1 MNTRH
6 FSQLPKPYLA
16 YPKVIQGLIFKKP
29 KGEKVL
35 PQVEYVVD
43 SFKVDQK
50 HLKAYNQ
57 VCGFKNNGY
66 IPAIYLAVLSQS
78 LQMHMMTP
86 EAFPFAILGLVHI
99 RNQVKQ
105 NRKVGVNEQLTLSC
119 KFGELKPHDK
129 GVQFDFITV
138 AKVGNEV
145 VVEALTTYLARQKT
159 AAGSAAAKAPE
170 SAAPEYKAAAEWEV
184 SENTGRRYA
193 LTSGDF
199 NLIHIHAVT
208 AKAFGFKQ
216 AIAHGMWSGSLV
228 STVLATQFPGPGTIL
243 VDQSLRYTRPVSIGD
258 RIELTLTVKQKF
270 THNRHVLFDCV
281 CINQEGLEVV
291 HGTAEVLAPSEKITR
306 LLQDGH
312 APAIRIDDKHARFTE
327 NAYLLVCW

>member
-16 YPKVIQGLIFKKP
+16 YPKVVQGLIFKKP

-43 SFKVDQK
+43 FFKVDPK
-50 HLKAYNQ
+50 HLKAYNA

-78 LQMHMMTP
+78 LQMHMMTQ

-99 RNQVKQ
+99 RNQVSQ
-105 NRKVGVNEQLTLSC
+105 SRKIGVNESLSLSC
-119 KFGELKPHDK
+119 QFGELKPHDK
-129 GVQFDFITV
+129 GVQFDFITT

-145 VVEALTTYLARQKT
+145 VMQGVTTYLARQKT
-159 AAGSAAAKAPE
+159 E
-170 SAAPEYKAAAEWEV
+170 TKAATKAKEETHPNYTLQTEWTV

-199 NLIHIHAVT
+199 NLIHIHAIT

-216 AIAHGMWSGSLV
+216 AIAHGMWSKAKA
-228 STVLATQFPGPGTIL
+228 LAN
-243 VDQSLRYTRPVSIGD
+243 
-258 RIELTLTVKQKF
+258 LTLPDSYEADVWFKLPMYLPSKVEFLTAQVGKDIDFMIQNSK
-270 THNRHVLFDCV
+270 NKKPHVTGH
-281 CINQEGLEVV
+281 I
-291 HGTAEVLAPSEKITR
+291 TAR
-306 LLQDGH
+306 
-312 APAIRIDDKHARFTE
+312 
-327 NAYLLVCW
+327 

>member
-16 YPKVIQGLIFKKP
+16 YPKVVQGLIFKKP

-43 SFKVDQK
+43 SFKVDPK
-50 HLKAYNQ
+50 HLKSYNA

-78 LQMHMMTP
+78 LQMHMMTQ

-99 RNQVKQ
+99 RNQVSQ
-105 NRKVGVNEQLTLSC
+105 SRKIGVNENLSLSC
-119 KFGELKPHDK
+119 QFGELKPHDK
-129 GVQFDFITV
+129 GVQFDFITT

-145 VVEALTTYLARQKT
+145 VMQGVTTYLARQKT
-159 AAGSAAAKAPE
+159 E
-170 SAAPEYKAAAEWEV
+170 TKAATKAKEETRPNYTLQAEWAV

-199 NLIHIHAVT
+199 NLIHIHAIT

-216 AIAHGMWSGSLV
+216 AIAHGMWSKAKA
-228 STVLATQFPGPGTIL
+228 LAN
-243 VDQSLRYTRPVSIGD
+243 
-258 RIELTLTVKQKF
+258 LTLPDSYEADVWFKLPMYLPSNVEFLTAQVGKDIDFMIQNSK
-270 THNRHVLFDCV
+270 NKKPHVTGH
-281 CINQEGLEVV
+281 I
-291 HGTAEVLAPSEKITR
+291 TAR
-306 LLQDGH
+306 
-312 APAIRIDDKHARFTE
+312 
-327 NAYLLVCW
+327 

>member
-29 KGEKVL
+29 KAEKVL

-50 HLKAYNQ
+50 HLKAYNE

-66 IPAIYLAVLSQS
+66 IPAIYLTVLSQS
-78 LQMHMMTP
+78 LQMHMMTS
-86 EAFPFAILGLVHI
+86 EAFPFPILGLVHI

-105 NRKVGVNEQLTLSC
+105 YRKVGVNETLTLSC
-119 KFGELKPHDK
+119 KFGELQPHDK
-129 GVQFDFITV
+129 GVQFDFITTVKV
-138 AKVGNEV
+138 AGEV
-145 VVEALTTYLARQKT
+145 VVEALTTYLSRQKT
-159 AAGSAAAKAPE
+159 NAKAAAKPAE
-170 SAAPEYKAAAEWEV
+170 SQAPEYKLNNEWSI

-193 LTSGDF
+193 MTSGDF

-216 AIAHGMWSGSLV
+216 AIAHGMWSKAKALANLSLPDAYEADV
-228 STVLATQFPGPGTIL
+228 WFKLPMYLPSKVEF
-243 VDQSLRYTRPVSIGD
+243 
-258 RIELTLTVKQKF
+258 LTAQAANETDFLIRNSKNQKP
-270 THNRHVLFDCV
+270 HV
-281 CINQEGLEVV
+281 
-291 HGTAEVLAPSEKITR
+291 T
-306 LLQDGH
+306 GH
-312 APAIRIDDKHARFTE
+312 IKAI
-327 NAYLLVCW
+327 

>member
-29 KGEKVL
+29 KAEKVL

-50 HLKAYNQ
+50 HLKAYNE

-66 IPAIYLAVLSQS
+66 IPAIYLTVLSQS
-78 LQMHMMTP
+78 LQMHMMTS
-86 EAFPFAILGLVHI
+86 EAFPFPILGLVHI

-105 NRKVGVNEQLTLSC
+105 YRKIGVNETLTLAC
-119 KFGELKPHDK
+119 KFGELQPHDK
-129 GVQFDFITV
+129 GVQFDFITTV
-138 AKVGNEV
+138 KVGGEV
-145 VVEALTTYLARQKT
+145 VVEALTTYLSRQKT
-159 AAGSAAAKAPE
+159 NAKAAAKPAE
-170 SAAPEYKAAAEWEV
+170 SQAPEYKLNNEWSI

-193 LTSGDF
+193 MTSGDF

-216 AIAHGMWSGSLV
+216 AIAHGMWSKAKALANLSLPDAYEADV
-228 STVLATQFPGPGTIL
+228 WFKLPMYLPSKVEF
-243 VDQSLRYTRPVSIGD
+243 
-258 RIELTLTVKQKF
+258 LTAQAANDTDFLIRNSKNQKP
-270 THNRHVLFDCV
+270 HV
-281 CINQEGLEVV
+281 
-291 HGTAEVLAPSEKITR
+291 T
-306 LLQDGH
+306 GH
-312 APAIRIDDKHARFTE
+312 IKAI
-327 NAYLLVCW
+327 

>member
-1 MNTRH
+1 MVECSLHEHFHRDHFDKDNNLNRFNMNTRH

-43 SFKVDQK
+43 SFKVDQN
-50 HLKAYNQ
+50 HLKAYNE

-78 LQMHMMTP
+78 LQMHMMTS
-86 EAFPFAILGLVHI
+86 EAFPFPVLGLVHI

-105 NRKVGVNEQLTLSC
+105 LRKVGVNEQLSLSC
-119 KFGELKPHDK
+119 QFGELKPHDK
-129 GVQFDFITV
+129 GVQFDFITTV
-138 AKVGNEV
+138 KVGNDV
-145 VVEALTTYLARQKT
+145 VVEGLTTYLARQKNAT
-159 AAGSAAAKAPE
+159 KVSEKLKE
-170 SAAPEYKAAAEWEV
+170 SRVPDYQVQSTWDV

-193 LTSGDF
+193 KTSGDF

-216 AIAHGMWSGSLV
+216 AIAHGMWSKARALASLNLPDAYDV
-228 STVLATQFPGPGTIL
+228 DVHFKLPMYLPSKVEFLVAQHATEQDFLIRNEKSKKPHVTGTV
-243 VDQSLRYTRPVSIGD
+243 QSL
-258 RIELTLTVKQKF
+258 
-270 THNRHVLFDCV
+270 
-281 CINQEGLEVV
+281 
-291 HGTAEVLAPSEKITR
+291 
-306 LLQDGH
+306 
-312 APAIRIDDKHARFTE
+312 
-327 NAYLLVCW
+327 

>member
-78 LQMHMMTP
+78 LQMHMMTQ

-129 GVQFDFITV
+129 GVQFDFITT

-170 SAAPEYKAAAEWEV
+170 SAAPEYKAAAEWDV

-216 AIAHGMWSGSLV
+216 AIAHGMWSKAKALSNLSLPDAYEADVWFKLPMYLPSKVEFLTAQQGKDTEFLIRNAKSQKPHVAGS
-228 STVLATQFPGPGTIL
+228 
-243 VDQSLRYTRPVSIGD
+243 
-258 RIELTLTVKQKF
+258 VKA
-270 THNRHVLFDCV
+270 L
-281 CINQEGLEVV
+281 
-291 HGTAEVLAPSEKITR
+291 
-306 LLQDGH
+306 
-312 APAIRIDDKHARFTE
+312 
-327 NAYLLVCW
+327 

>member
-29 KGEKVL
+29 KAEKVL

-50 HLKAYNQ
+50 HLKAYNE

-66 IPAIYLAVLSQS
+66 IPAIYLTVLSQS
-78 LQMHMMTP
+78 LQMHMMTS
-86 EAFPFAILGLVHI
+86 EAFPFPILGLVHI

-105 NRKVGVNEQLTLSC
+105 YRKIGVNETLTLSC
-119 KFGELKPHDK
+119 KFGELQPHDK
-129 GVQFDFITV
+129 GVQFDFITTVKV
-138 AKVGNEV
+138 AGEV
-145 VVEALTTYLARQKT
+145 VVEALTTYLSRQKT
-159 AAGSAAAKAPE
+159 NAKAVAKPAE
-170 SAAPEYKAAAEWEV
+170 SQAPEYKLNNEWNI

-193 LTSGDF
+193 MTSGDF

-216 AIAHGMWSGSLV
+216 AIAHGMWSKAKALANLSLPDAYEADV
-228 STVLATQFPGPGTIL
+228 WFKLPMYLPSKVEFLTAQAANETDFLIRNSKNQKPHVTGHIKTI
-243 VDQSLRYTRPVSIGD
+243 
-258 RIELTLTVKQKF
+258 
-270 THNRHVLFDCV
+270 
-281 CINQEGLEVV
+281 
-291 HGTAEVLAPSEKITR
+291 
-306 LLQDGH
+306 
-312 APAIRIDDKHARFTE
+312 
-327 NAYLLVCW
+327 

>member
-29 KGEKVL
+29 KAEKVL

-50 HLKAYNQ
+50 HLKAYNE

-66 IPAIYLAVLSQS
+66 IPAIYLTVLSQS
-78 LQMHMMTP
+78 LQMHMMTS
-86 EAFPFAILGLVHI
+86 EAFPFPILGLVHI

-105 NRKVGVNEQLTLSC
+105 YRKIGVNETLTLSC
-119 KFGELKPHDK
+119 KFGELQPHDK
-129 GVQFDFITV
+129 GVQFDFITTVKV
-138 AKVGNEV
+138 AGEV
-145 VVEALTTYLARQKT
+145 VVEALTTYLSRQKT
-159 AAGSAAAKAPE
+159 NAKAAAKPAE
-170 SAAPEYKAAAEWEV
+170 SQAPEYKLNNEWSI

-193 LTSGDF
+193 MTSGDF

-216 AIAHGMWSGSLV
+216 AIAHGMWSKAKALANLSLPDAYEADV
-228 STVLATQFPGPGTIL
+228 WFKLPMYLPSKVEFLIAQAANDIDFLIRN
-243 VDQSLRYTRPVSIGD
+243 S
-258 RIELTLTVKQKF
+258 KNQKP
-270 THNRHVLFDCV
+270 HV
-281 CINQEGLEVV
+281 
-291 HGTAEVLAPSEKITR
+291 T
-306 LLQDGH
+306 GH
-312 APAIRIDDKHARFTE
+312 IKAI
-327 NAYLLVCW
+327 

>member
-43 SFKVDQK
+43 SFKIDQK
-50 HLKAYNQ
+50 HLKAYNE

-78 LQMHMMTP
+78 LQMHMMTT

-99 RNQVKQ
+99 RNQIKQ
-105 NRKVGVNEQLTLSC
+105 SRKVGTNEPLTLSC
-119 KFGELKPHDK
+119 KFGELQPHDK
-129 GVQFDFITV
+129 GVQFDFITT

-145 VVEALTTYLARQKT
+145 VMEGTTTYLARQKT
-159 AAGSAAAKAPE
+159 SVK
-170 SAAPEYKAAAEWEV
+170 AAPKLVDNKTPAYELNAEWNV

-199 NLIHIHAVT
+199 NLIHIHALT

-216 AIAHGMWSGSLV
+216 AIAHGMWSKAK
-228 STVLATQFPGPGTIL
+228 VLA
-243 VDQSLRYTRPVSIGD
+243 S
-258 RIELTLTVKQKF
+258 LTLPDAYTADVWFKLPMYLPSKVEF
-270 THNRHVLFDCV
+270 LTA
-281 CINQEGLEVV
+281 QEGKDTEFV
-291 HGTAEVLAPSEKITR
+291 
-306 LLQDGH
+306 
-312 APAIRIDDKHARFTE
+312 IRNSKNKKPHVTGSVKA
-327 NAYLLVCW
+327 L

>member
-29 KGEKVL
+29 KAEKVL

-50 HLKAYNQ
+50 HLKAYNE

-66 IPAIYLAVLSQS
+66 IPAIYLTVLSQS
-78 LQMHMMTP
+78 LQMHMMTS
-86 EAFPFAILGLVHI
+86 EAFLFPILGLVHI

-105 NRKVGVNEQLTLSC
+105 YRKVGVNETLTLSC
-119 KFGELKPHDK
+119 KFGELQPHDK
-129 GVQFDFITV
+129 GVQFDFITTV
-138 AKVGNEV
+138 KVGNEI
-145 VVEALTTYLARQKT
+145 VVEALTTYLSRQKT
-159 AAGSAAAKAPE
+159 DAKAAVKPAE
-170 SAAPEYKAAAEWEV
+170 SKAPDYKLNTEWKI

-193 LTSGDF
+193 MTSGDF

-216 AIAHGMWSGSLV
+216 AIAHGMWSKAKALANLSLPDAYEADV
-228 STVLATQFPGPGTIL
+228 WFKLPMYLPSKVEF
-243 VDQSLRYTRPVSIGD
+243 
-258 RIELTLTVKQKF
+258 LTAQAANDTDFLIRNSKNQKPHVTGHVK
-270 THNRHVLFDCV
+270 
-281 CINQEGLEVV
+281 
-291 HGTAEVLAPSEKITR
+291 
-306 LLQDGH
+306 
-312 APAIRIDDKHARFTE
+312 AI
-327 NAYLLVCW
+327 

>member
-50 HLKAYNQ
+50 HLKAYNE

-78 LQMHMMTP
+78 LQMHMMTT

-99 RNQVKQ
+99 RNKIKQ
-105 NRKVGVNEQLTLSC
+105 SRKVGTNEQLTLSC
-119 KFGELKPHDK
+119 KFGELQPHDK
-129 GVQFDFITV
+129 GVQFDFITT

-145 VVEALTTYLARQKT
+145 VMEGITTYLARQKT
-159 AAGSAAAKAPE
+159 DVK
-170 SAAPEYKAAAEWEV
+170 AAPKLVDNKIPAYELNAEWNV

-216 AIAHGMWSGSLV
+216 AIAHGMWSKAKALASL
-228 STVLATQFPGPGTIL
+228 SLPDAYE
-243 VDQSLRYTRPVSIGD
+243 VDVWFKLPLYLPSQV
-258 RIELTLTVKQKF
+258 EFLTV
-270 THNRHVLFDCV
+270 
-281 CINQEGLEVV
+281 QEGKDTEFV
-291 HGTAEVLAPSEKITR
+291 
-306 LLQDGH
+306 
-312 APAIRIDDKHARFTE
+312 IRNSKNKKPHVTGSVKA
-327 NAYLLVCW
+327 L

>member
-29 KGEKVL
+29 KAEKVL

-50 HLKAYNQ
+50 HLKAYNE

-66 IPAIYLAVLSQS
+66 IPAIYLTVLSQS
-78 LQMHMMTP
+78 LQMHMMTS
-86 EAFPFAILGLVHI
+86 EAFPFPILGLVHI

-105 NRKVGVNEQLTLSC
+105 YRKIGVNETLTLSC
-119 KFGELKPHDK
+119 KFGELQPHDK
-129 GVQFDFITV
+129 GVQFDFMTTV
-138 AKVGNEV
+138 KVGGEV
-145 VVEALTTYLARQKT
+145 VVEALTTYLSRQKT
-159 AAGSAAAKAPE
+159 NAKAAAKPAE
-170 SAAPEYKAAAEWEV
+170 SQAPEYKLNNEWNI

-193 LTSGDF
+193 MTSGDF

-216 AIAHGMWSGSLV
+216 AIAHGMWSKAKALANLSLPDAYEADV
-228 STVLATQFPGPGTIL
+228 WFKLPMYLPSKVEF
-243 VDQSLRYTRPVSIGD
+243 
-258 RIELTLTVKQKF
+258 LTAQAANETDFLIRNSKNQKP
-270 THNRHVLFDCV
+270 HV
-281 CINQEGLEVV
+281 
-291 HGTAEVLAPSEKITR
+291 T
-306 LLQDGH
+306 GH
-312 APAIRIDDKHARFTE
+312 IKAI
-327 NAYLLVCW
+327 

>member
-6 FSQLPKPYLA
+6 FNQLPKPYLA

-43 SFKVDQK
+43 SFKVDAK
-50 HLKAYNQ
+50 HLKAYNE
-57 VCGFKNNGY
+57 VTGFKNNGY

-78 LQMHMMTP
+78 LQMHMMTQ

-105 NRKVGVNEQLTLSC
+105 LRKVGVNEQLSLSC
-119 KFGELKPHDK
+119 KFGDLKPHDK
-129 GVQFDFITV
+129 GVQFDFITTV
-138 AKVGNEV
+138 KVGNDV
-145 VVEALTTYLARQKT
+145 VVESLTTYLARQKT
-159 AAGSAAAKAPE
+159 GNKVSAKEVDAKK
-170 SAAPEYKAAAEWEV
+170 PEYQTTSEWNV

-199 NLIHIHAVT
+199 NLIHIHAIT

-216 AIAHGMWSGSLV
+216 AIAHGMWSKAKALSHLSLPDAYEADVSFKLPMYLPSKVEFLTAQDANETNFLIQNAKNKKPHVAGS
-228 STVLATQFPGPGTIL
+228 
-243 VDQSLRYTRPVSIGD
+243 
-258 RIELTLTVKQKF
+258 VKA
-270 THNRHVLFDCV
+270 L
-281 CINQEGLEVV
+281 
-291 HGTAEVLAPSEKITR
+291 
-306 LLQDGH
+306 
-312 APAIRIDDKHARFTE
+312 
-327 NAYLLVCW
+327 

>member
-1 MNTRH
+1 MNTRY

-50 HLKAYNQ
+50 HLKAYNE

-78 LQMHMMTP
+78 LQMHMMTQ

-99 RNQVKQ
+99 RNQIKQ
-105 NRKVGVNEQLTLSC
+105 TRKVGVNEQLMLSC
-119 KFGELKPHDK
+119 KFGEVQAHDK
-129 GVQFDFITV
+129 GSQFDFITT

-145 VVEALTTYLARQKT
+145 VMQGITTYLARQKT
-159 AAGSAAAKAPE
+159 NGKVTAKVTESKAPAYE
-170 SAAPEYKAAAEWEV
+170 MQAEWNV

-199 NLIHIHAVT
+199 NLIHIHAIT

-216 AIAHGMWSGSLV
+216 AIAHGMWSKAKA
-228 STVLATQFPGPGTIL
+228 LA
-243 VDQSLRYTRPVSIGD
+243 S
-258 RIELTLTVKQKF
+258 LTLPDSYEADVWFKLPMYLPSKVEFLTANEGKDIEFLIRNSKNQKP
-270 THNRHVLFDCV
+270 HVS
-281 CINQEGLEVV
+281 G
-291 HGTAEVLAPSEKITR
+291 
-306 LLQDGH
+306 
-312 APAIRIDDKHARFTE
+312 RIKA
-327 NAYLLVCW
+327 L

>member
-29 KGEKVL
+29 KVEKVL

-50 HLKAYNQ
+50 HLKAYNE

-66 IPAIYLAVLSQS
+66 IPAIYLTVLSQS
-78 LQMHMMTP
+78 LQMHMMTS
-86 EAFPFAILGLVHI
+86 EAFPFPILGLVHI

-105 NRKVGVNEQLTLSC
+105 YRKVGVNETLTLSC
-119 KFGELKPHDK
+119 KFGELQPHDK
-129 GVQFDFITV
+129 GVQFDFITTV
-138 AKVGNEV
+138 KVGDEV
-145 VVEALTTYLARQKT
+145 VVEALTTYLSRQKT
-159 AAGSAAAKAPE
+159 NAKAAAKPAE
-170 SAAPEYKAAAEWEV
+170 SQAPEYKLNNEWSI

-193 LTSGDF
+193 MTSGDF

-216 AIAHGMWSGSLV
+216 AIAHGMWSKAKALANLSLPD
-228 STVLATQFPGPGTIL
+228 AYE
-243 VDQSLRYTRPVSIGD
+243 VDVWFKLPMYLPSKV
-258 RIELTLTVKQKF
+258 EFLTAQAANDTDFLIRSSKNQKP
-270 THNRHVLFDCV
+270 HV
-281 CINQEGLEVV
+281 
-291 HGTAEVLAPSEKITR
+291 T
-306 LLQDGH
+306 GH
-312 APAIRIDDKHARFTE
+312 IKAI
-327 NAYLLVCW
+327 

>member
-50 HLKAYNQ
+50 HLKAYNE

-78 LQMHMMTP
+78 LQMHMMTA
-86 EAFPFAILGLVHI
+86 EAFPFPILGLVHI
-99 RNQVKQ
+99 RNQLKQ
-105 NRKVGVNEQLTLSC
+105 YRKVGVNEQLTLSC
-119 KFGELKPHDK
+119 KFGELQPHDK
-129 GVQFDFITV
+129 GVQFDFITT

-145 VVEALTTYLARQKT
+145 VMEGLTTYLSRQKSGNKP
-159 AAGSAAAKAPE
+159 AV
-170 SAAPEYKAAAEWEV
+170 KAAETAVPDYVPAGQWDV

-199 NLIHIHAVT
+199 NLIHIHALT

-216 AIAHGMWSGSLV
+216 AIAHGMWSKAKALANIQLPDAYEADVWFKLPMYLPSQVEFLTAQQAQNTDFLIRSKKNQKPHVSGS
-228 STVLATQFPGPGTIL
+228 
-243 VDQSLRYTRPVSIGD
+243 
-258 RIELTLTVKQKF
+258 
-270 THNRHVLFDCV
+270 
-281 CINQEGLEVV
+281 
-291 HGTAEVLAPSEKITR
+291 
-306 LLQDGH
+306 
-312 APAIRIDDKHARFTE
+312 IRA
-327 NAYLLVCW
+327 L

>member
-50 HLKAYNQ
+50 HLKAYNE

-78 LQMHMMTP
+78 LQMHMMTQ

-99 RNQVKQ
+99 RNQIKQ
-105 NRKVGVNEQLTLSC
+105 TRKVGVNEQLTLSC
-119 KFGELKPHDK
+119 KFGELQTHDK
-129 GVQFDFITV
+129 GVQFDFITT

-145 VVEALTTYLARQKT
+145 VMEGTTTYLARQKT
-159 AAGSAAAKAPE
+159 NGKVAAKVAESKAPAYE
-170 SAAPEYKAAAEWEV
+170 MQAEWNV

-199 NLIHIHAVT
+199 NLIHIHAIT

-216 AIAHGMWSGSLV
+216 AIAHGMWSKAKA
-228 STVLATQFPGPGTIL
+228 LA
-243 VDQSLRYTRPVSIGD
+243 S
-258 RIELTLTVKQKF
+258 LTLPDSYEADVWFKLPMYLPSKVEFLTANEAKDIEFLIRNTKNQKP
-270 THNRHVLFDCV
+270 HVSGSIKAL
-281 CINQEGLEVV
+281 
-291 HGTAEVLAPSEKITR
+291 
-306 LLQDGH
+306 
-312 APAIRIDDKHARFTE
+312 
-327 NAYLLVCW
+327 

>member
-50 HLKAYNQ
+50 HLKAYNE

-78 LQMHMMTP
+78 LQMHMMTQ

-99 RNQVKQ
+99 RNQIKQ
-105 NRKVGVNEQLTLSC
+105 TRKVGVNEQLTLSC
-119 KFGELKPHDK
+119 KFGELQPHDK
-129 GVQFDFITV
+129 GFQFDFITT

-145 VVEALTTYLARQKT
+145 VIEGTTTYLARQKT
-159 AAGSAAAKAPE
+159 NGKVAAKVVE
-170 SAAPEYKAAAEWEV
+170 SKVPAYEMQAEWNV

-199 NLIHIHAVT
+199 NLIHIHAIT

-216 AIAHGMWSGSLV
+216 AIAHGMWSKAKA
-228 STVLATQFPGPGTIL
+228 LA
-243 VDQSLRYTRPVSIGD
+243 S
-258 RIELTLTVKQKF
+258 LTLPDSYEADVWFKLPMYLPSKVEFLTANEAKDIEFLIRNSKNQKP
-270 THNRHVLFDCV
+270 HVSGSIKAL
-281 CINQEGLEVV
+281 
-291 HGTAEVLAPSEKITR
+291 
-306 LLQDGH
+306 
-312 APAIRIDDKHARFTE
+312 
-327 NAYLLVCW
+327 

>member
-43 SFKVDQK
+43 SFKVDQQ
-50 HLKAYNQ
+50 HLKAYNA

-78 LQMHMMTP
+78 LQMHMMTQ

-105 NRKVGVNEQLTLSC
+105 SRKVGVNEQLSLSC
-119 KFGELKPHDK
+119 KFGDLKAHDK
-129 GVQFDFITV
+129 GVQFDFITT
-138 AKVGNEV
+138 AKVGDEV

-159 AAGSAAAKAPE
+159 NGGVGAKPAETKAPDYQL
-170 SAAPEYKAAAEWEV
+170 ALTWDV

-199 NLIHIHAVT
+199 NLIHIHAIT

-216 AIAHGMWSGSLV
+216 AIAHGMWSKAKA
-228 STVLATQFPGPGTIL
+228 LAKGQT
-243 VDQSLRYTRPVSIGD
+243 
-258 RIELTLTVKQKF
+258 E
-270 THNRHVLFDCV
+270 
-281 CINQEGLEVV
+281 
-291 HGTAEVLAPSEKITR
+291 AEYEAAK
-306 LLQDGH
+306 
-312 APAIRIDDKHARFTE
+312 KK
-327 NAYLLVCW
+327 

>member
-50 HLKAYNQ
+50 HLKAYNE

-78 LQMHMMTP
+78 LQMHMMTQ

-99 RNQVKQ
+99 RNQIKQ
-105 NRKVGVNEQLTLSC
+105 TRKVGVNEQLTLSC
-119 KFGELKPHDK
+119 QFGELQAHDK
-129 GVQFDFITV
+129 GVEFDFITT

-145 VVEALTTYLARQKT
+145 VMEGTTTYLARQKT
-159 AAGSAAAKAPE
+159 EAKAVSKTAE
-170 SAAPEYKAAAEWEV
+170 KKALAYAVNAEWNV

-199 NLIHIHAVT
+199 NLIHIHAIT

-216 AIAHGMWSGSLV
+216 AIAHGMWSKAKALASLSLPEAYEADV
-228 STVLATQFPGPGTIL
+228 QFKLPMYLPSTVEFLTAQTGQNTEFLIQNSKNKKPHVTG
-243 VDQSLRYTRPVSIGD
+243 SIKA
-258 RIELTLTVKQKF
+258 V
-270 THNRHVLFDCV
+270 
-281 CINQEGLEVV
+281 
-291 HGTAEVLAPSEKITR
+291 
-306 LLQDGH
+306 
-312 APAIRIDDKHARFTE
+312 
-327 NAYLLVCW
+327 